1 MYRVFDSL
9 ESLYAEMAADKNW
22 KGAEST
28 LRNRYPLRFVLFE
41 NFSDF
46 HDFID
51 KCSCHHVYVQSLE
64 GWMPD
69 GCDEQ
74 LITAEFNLQMQQNS
88 D

>member
-9 ESLYAEMAADKNW
+9 ENLYAEMAEDKNW

-46 HDFID
+46 HCIF
-51 KCSCHHVYVQSLE
+51 
-64 GWMPD
+64 P
-69 GCDEQ
+69 
-74 LITAEFNLQMQQNS
+74 LIIINLSN
-88 D
+88 